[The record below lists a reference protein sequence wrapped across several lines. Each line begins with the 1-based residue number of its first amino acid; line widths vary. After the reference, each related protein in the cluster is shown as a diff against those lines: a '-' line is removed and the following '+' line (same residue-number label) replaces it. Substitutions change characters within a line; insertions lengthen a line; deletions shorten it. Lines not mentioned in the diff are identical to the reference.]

1 MPVSIILG
9 RRALVAAG
17 SALLSACSPLGLIN
31 ALTPAEAGGRRAA
44 AGLAYGPEARH
55 RLDVYVPEG
64 GGAGRAPVLV
74 FFYGGGWNNG
84 ERSDYAFVGRA
95 FAAQGFV
102 TVVPDYRLVPQVRFP
117 AFVEDGALAL
127 RWVRDHIAGYGG
139 DSSGVALGGHSAGAY
154 NAMMLALDR
163 RFLARVGLP
172 SRFVR
177 SVAGLAGPYDF
188 LPLDDPR
195 SIAAFGD
202 HPRLAE
208 TQPVSFAGAG
218 APRIFLATGDEDE
231 TVRPRN
237 SVSLAAKLRAAG
249 APVELRTYPGLGH
262 AGILLALNAGFRGRA
277 PVLADVVRFAR
288 GQASLAAAP

>member
-1 MPVSIILG
+1 MTSLIDLS
-9 RRALVAAG
+9 RRAFLATG

-31 ALTPAEAGGRRAA
+31 ALTPADAGGRLAA
-44 AGLAYGPEARH
+44 SGIAYGPDERH
-55 RLDVYVPEG
+55 RLDVYVPEQ
-64 GGAGRAPVLV
+64 GAKRAQVMV
-74 FFYGGGWNNG
+74 FLYGGGWNNG

-102 TVVPDYRLVPQVRFP
+102 TVIPDYRLVPQVRFP

-127 RWVRDHIAGYGG
+127 RWVRDQIASYGG
-139 DSSGVALGGHSAGAY
+139 DASGIALSGHSAGAY

-163 RFLARVGLP
+163 RFLARAGLP
-172 SRFVR
+172 AGFVR

-202 HPRLAE
+202 FPRLRD
-208 TQPVSFAGAG
+208 TQPVSFADAR
-218 APRIFLATGDEDE
+218 APRVFLATGDQDE

-237 SVSLAAKLRAAG
+237 SVSLAQKLRAAG
-249 APVELRTYPGLGH
+249 AAVELRTYPGLGH
-262 AGILLALNAGFRGRA
+262 AGILLALNAGFRSRA
-277 PVLADVVRFAR
+277 PVLADIVHFAR
-288 GQASLAAAP
+288 GQTPLAATP

>member
-1 MPVSIILG
+1 MPVSLILG
-9 RRALVAAG
+9 RRALLAAG

-31 ALTPAEAGGRRAA
+31 ALTPADAGGRLAA
-44 AGLAYGPEARH
+44 GGLAYGPDARH
-55 RLDVYVPEG
+55 RLDVYVPESH
-64 GGAGRAPVLV
+64 AGRAPVMV

-84 ERSDYAFVGRA
+84 ERANYAFVGRA
-95 FAAQGFV
+95 LAAQGFV
-102 TVVPDYRLVPQVRFP
+102 TVIPDHRLVPQVRFP

-139 DSSGVALGGHSAGAY
+139 DPSGVALGGHSAGAY

-163 RFLARVGLP
+163 RFLAGVGLP

-208 TQPVSFAGAG
+208 TQPVSFASAG

-237 SVSLAAKLRAAG
+237 SVSLAAKLRAVG

-277 PVLADVVRFAR
+277 PVLTDVARFAR
-288 GQASLAAAP
+288 GQTSLAAAP

>member
-1 MPVSIILG
+1 MPFSLILG

-31 ALTPAEAGGRRAA
+31 ALTPTDAGGRLAA
-44 AGLAYGPEARH
+44 AGIAYGPDARH
-55 RLDVYVPEG
+55 RLDIYVPESG
-64 GGAGRAPVLV
+64 SGRAPVLV

-84 ERSDYAFVGRA
+84 ERGDYAFVGRA

-102 TVVPDYRLVPQVRFP
+102 TVIPDYRLVPQVRFP

-127 RWVRDHIAGYGG
+127 RWVRDHVAGYGG
-139 DSSGVALGGHSAGAY
+139 DPAGVVLAGHSAGAY

-163 RFLARVGLP
+163 RFLARADLP
-172 SRFVR
+172 PRFVR

-195 SIAAFGD
+195 AIAAFGE

-218 APRIFLATGDEDE
+218 APRVFLATGDEDE

-237 SVSLAAKLRAAG
+237 SVALAAKLRAAG

-277 PVLADVVRFAR
+277 PVLADIVRFAR
-288 GQASLAAAP
+288 GQPSPALTP